1 MWVDTVPNADTI
13 AGLID
18 DTSVASLQFRDTY
31 TRVSARTDA
40 SAGSRWL
47 LLIHQLPAKPAYFRV
62 KVWRRL
68 QTIGAVAVKN
78 AVYALPANEQ
88 TQEDFEWLL
97 REITE
102 GGGEA
107 VVCEARLVDGLS
119 DEEVRALFNRARDE
133 DYDAIAKEAR
143 SIGAELGDQP
153 PPAKRAEAKGQL
165 ARLKNRLAQVVG
177 LDFFGADRRPPAE
190 GLLAE
195 LEERVAEPATEPAE
209 AASRETHALENL
221 CGRTWVTRQGV
232 FVDRIASAW
241 LIRRFIDPEARFKF
255 VPAKGYQPAS
265 GELRFDMFEAEFTH
279 QGDRCTFEVLLEQA
293 GLDDPAL
300 RAIAEIVHDIDLKD
314 AKFGRDEAA
323 GIASLVDG
331 IARAHPEDEARLAQ
345 GVALFENLYASFCSR
360 RRGSG

>member
-1 MWVDTVPNADTI
+1 M
-13 AGLID
+13 
-18 DTSVASLQFRDTY
+18 
-31 TRVSARTDA
+31 RVGAQTDA

-62 KVWRRL
+62 KIWRRL
-68 QTIGAVAVKN
+68 QSIGAVAVKN
-78 AVYALPANEQ
+78 AVYALPCNEQ

-107 VVCEARLVDGLS
+107 VVCEARLIDGVS
-119 DEEVRALFNRARDE
+119 DEEVRALFNRARGE

-143 SIGAELGDQP
+143 SIGAEFGDQP

-165 ARLKNRLAQVVG
+165 ARLKNRLAQVVAI
-177 LDFFGADRRPPAE
+177 DFFGADRRPPAE

-195 LEERVAEPATEPAE
+195 LEERVAEPAAAGAPE
-209 AASRETHALENL
+209 AVSREIHALQTMR
-221 CGRTWVTRQGV
+221 GRTWVTRQGV

-255 VPAKGYQPAS
+255 VPAKGYQPTP

-323 GIASLVDG
+323 GIASLIAG
-331 IARAHPEDEARLAQ
+331 IARAHPKDEERLAQ
-345 GVALFENLYASFCSR
+345 GVALFENLYASFRNR
-360 RRGSG
+360 RRAPR